1 MCVFTHC
8 AYVLALWYW
17 HNYIYTRIYV
27 VFDSFWRLLKLNVS
41 SVVPSIYTSVHIKE
55 SVSVIYH
62 VCMALV
68 SLLEMT

>member
-1 MCVFTHC
+1 M
-8 AYVLALWYW
+8 YW

-41 SVVPSIYTSVHIKE
+41 SVVPRYCIYTSVHIKE

-62 VCMALV
+62 VCMAVV